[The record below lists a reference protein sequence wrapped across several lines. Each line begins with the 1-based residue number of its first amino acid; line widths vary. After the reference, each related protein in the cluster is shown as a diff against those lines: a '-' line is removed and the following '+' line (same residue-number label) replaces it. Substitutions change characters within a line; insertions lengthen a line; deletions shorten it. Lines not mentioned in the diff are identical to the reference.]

1 MRLWRHVQEDG
12 LALEEVLPGSPLTP
26 PLFLEFDCPGCDEFH
41 SVSCDCDS
49 DHEATFLCSC
59 VPPTC
64 PSCGHEFHI
73 EATIALDDSEPIL
86 LDEPSYK

>member
-12 LALEEVLPGSPLTP
+12 LALEEVLPGSPMTP

-41 SVSCDCDS
+41 SVTCDCS
-49 DHEATFLCSC
+49 ADHEETFLCEC

-64 PSCGHEFHI
+64 PSCNHGLRSDETISI
-73 EATIALDDSEPIL
+73 EDSEPAL
-86 LDEPSYK
+86 LEEPTYK